1 MVAEELQARL
11 GAQHIKC
18 MAFGGAGD
26 VLKFYFFAQ
35 VSTYVRNV
43 VSSFAGPCRVRDVAR
58 DTFLLAHYYS
68 ALTYLLTYSPT
79 YSPTYLLSYFAQEAQ
94 SSAML
99 LVELVMTQ
107 S

>member
-35 VSTYVRNV
+35 VSTYVRSNV
-43 VSSFAGPCRVRDVAR
+43 IKRLRGTVSRAR
-58 DTFLLAHYYS
+58 CS
-68 ALTYLLTYSPT
+68 A
-79 YSPTYLLSYFAQEAQ
+79 
-94 SSAML
+94 
-99 LVELVMTQ
+99 
-107 S
+107 